1 MVQVM
6 FIRSVEMSFFGS
18 INWVYFLLRA
28 SMKGWRMLN
37 WICLPVGELNPST
50 VALRSQG
57 NRRGCWLVNFA
68 HVARGVGVEFPIG
81 PFGI

>member
-1 MVQVM
+1 
-6 FIRSVEMSFFGS
+6 
-18 INWVYFLLRA
+18 
-28 SMKGWRMLN
+28 MKGWRMLN

-68 HVARGVGVEFPIG
+68 HVARGVGVEFPSG
-81 PFGI
+81 HSRFSKLSKSLEGY